1 MLINNVKA
9 MNFLGLDLNCER
21 RFCDPAKHDFAG
33 MIDEPRPAG
42 VRASDAASAADDV
55 SPLRGRYAGERKV
68 KSFSC
73 LDQFLCMAF
82 AQLTYRESLRDI
94 EACLRAQRSKLYHLG
109 IRATVARNT
118 LANANAVRDWRIYA
132 DFAPEPDRHRAT
144 VVRRRALR
152 CRLKETVYALDTTT
166 IDLCLSVF
174 PWAPF
179 RSTKAAIK
187 LHTLLDLRGNIPTFI
202 HISDGKM
209 HDVNIL
215 DQLLPEPGAFY
226 IMDRGFLDFERL
238 YRFHEAG
245 SFFVTRG
252 KVESQGPAPLLAS
265 GRPHHRTDLRSDRR
279 AHRFLLA
286 QGLRSAAATHP
297 LQGPRDR
304 QDAGLPDQQL
314 RLAGAHDI
322 TELYRCRW
330 QVELF
335 FKWIKQHLRI
345 KAFFGTSENAVKTQI
360 WIAVSVYVLVAIVK
374 KRLKLSASLYE
385 ILQILSLTMFE
396 RMPLDQLLA
405 QAVTDDIGSIS
416 DKQLILFE

>member
-1 MLINNVKA
+1 
-9 MNFLGLDLNCER
+9 MNRGKLVFAQLMQHLPLTTFR
-21 RFCDPAKHDFAG
+21 RCVT
-33 MIDEPRPAG
+33 RY
-42 VRASDAASAADDV
+42 
-55 SPLRGRYAGERKV
+55 RGAFKV

-82 AQLTYRESLRDI
+82 AQLTFRESLRDI
-94 EACLRAQRSKLYHLG
+94 EVCLRAQSSKLYHLG
-109 IRATVARNT
+109 IRSAVARNT

-132 DFAPEPDRHRAT
+132 DFAQSLIGIARPLYAQDSFG
-144 VVRRRALR
+144 VDLQ
-152 CRLKETVYALDTTT
+152 ETVYALDATT

-174 PWAPF
+174 PWAVF
-179 RSTKAAIK
+179 RTAKAAIK

-202 HISDGKM
+202 HISHGKV
-209 HDVNIL
+209 HEVNIL

-252 KVESQGPAPLLAS
+252 KSNLQVQRRYSHPVDRKTGLICDQSVVLTGFYSHQGFEAPL
-265 GRPHHRTDLRSDRR
+265 RR
-279 AHRFLLA
+279 IRFKDPETAKTLIFL
-286 QGLRSAAATHP
+286 TNNFV
-297 LQGPRDR
+297 
-304 QDAGLPDQQL
+304 LP
-314 RLAGAHDI
+314 AFTI

-345 KAFFGTSENAVKTQI
+345 KAFFGTSENAVRSQI
-360 WIAVSVYVLVAIVK
+360 WIAVSAYVLVAIVK
-374 KRLKLSASLYE
+374 KRLQLSASLYE

-396 RMPLDQLLA
+396 KIPLDQLLA
-405 QAVTDDIGSIS
+405 QMTS
-416 DKQLILFE
+416 DQIQPLSDNQLILFA